1 MTRREML
8 TAFCK
13 AGVPEN
19 GFWLGQVQD
28 AENVNG
34 IAMEGNAWIVY
45 YRSEGEL
52 SNVYHCATLEEACDE
67 LYRRVMQS
75 RQE

>member
-19 GFWLGQVQD
+19 AFWLGKITE

-34 IAMEGNAWIVY
+34 IAFEGNAWIVY
-45 YRSEGEL
+45 YRSEGQL
-52 SNVYHCATLEEACDE
+52 SNVYHCATQEEACDE
-67 LYRRVMQS
+67 LFRRIMNV
-75 RQE
+75 R